1 MENVHHF
8 DKLDWADFGDSIPDN
23 TKGSLERYINRGIAP
38 GNFLLSVLSND
49 LKGSMTRA
57 DLFNR
62 EALYHIVAWL
72 HNYAPSGCWGS
83 KERVSD
89 WIEYKRSMLELDA
102 GLAEGIRFINEDHI

>member
-62 EALYHIVAWL
+62 EAL
-72 HNYAPSGCWGS
+72 
-83 KERVSD
+83 
-89 WIEYKRSMLELDA
+89 
-102 GLAEGIRFINEDHI
+102 

>member
-8 DKLDWADFGDSIPDN
+8 DKLDWADYENRIPDH

-38 GNFLLSVLSND
+38 GGFLLSVLSND
-49 LKGSMTRA
+49 LKGACARA
-57 DLFNR
+57 DIENRNALFS
-62 EALYHIVAWL
+62 IFSWL

-89 WIEYKRSMLELDA
+89 WIEYKRDKLDA